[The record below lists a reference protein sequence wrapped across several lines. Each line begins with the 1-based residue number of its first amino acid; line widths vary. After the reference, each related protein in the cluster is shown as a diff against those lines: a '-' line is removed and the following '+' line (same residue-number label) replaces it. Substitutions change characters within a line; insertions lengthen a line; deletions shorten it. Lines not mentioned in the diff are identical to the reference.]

1 MRNLLST
8 LVLAS
13 VGLVLSTGDAS
24 AFFRKKKKCQPAP
37 VVTHVADPCDGMPSY
52 SGSSYSSQQSAFPT
66 YPQANYGNSG
76 YGYNNSGFGNSGF
89 GNSGF
94 GNSGFGNSGFGA
106 GQSLLGTVGSVG
118 SGILSAPGNLYN
130 RIR

>member
-1 MRNLLST
+1 MRNLLPT

-13 VGLVLSTGDAS
+13 VGLVLSTGEAS

-37 VVTHVADPCDGMPSY
+37 VVTYVATPCCGMPAY
-52 SGSSYSSQQSAFPT
+52 SGSSYSALPSAFPT
-66 YPQANYGNSG
+66 YPQASYGNSG
-76 YGYNNSGFGNSGF
+76 SGGSSFGPVRGV
-89 GNSGF
+89 
-94 GNSGFGNSGFGA
+94 
-106 GQSLLGTVGSVG
+106 LGTVGSVG

>member
-1 MRNLLST
+1 MRNLLPT

-37 VVTHVADPCDGMPSY
+37 VVTYVADPCDGMPNY
-52 SGSSYSSQQSAFPT
+52 SGSSYSPQQSAFPT
-66 YPQANYGNSG
+66 YTQAGYGNSG
-76 YGYNNSGFGNSGF
+76 YNNSNYGYSGYGNSGYNNSGY
-89 GNSGF
+89 
-94 GNSGFGNSGFGA
+94 GA
-106 GQSLLGTVGSVG
+106 GRGMLGIVGSVG
-118 SGILSAPGNLYN
+118 NGILSAPGNLYN